1 MLICEIPLYWAAY
14 AAKTLFYHLSSRSIK
29 KKSKITRAY
38 YCQTQLQHQSHKH
51 LSPNYLCQSW
61 KMFSSYL
68 LAVVT
73 RVLPTRMKSVRPN
86 TSRFRNLKER
96 LWWTEMYRKLEPA
109 VIIKVNKLSS
119 YSIITQFN
127 KNHEDRS
134 LNSPCK
140 GKNYRIKFEMKRN
153 HRVHL
158 YHENK
163 QS

>member
-1 MLICEIPLYWAAY
+1 MLICEIPLDWAAY
-14 AAKTLFYHLSSRSIK
+14 AAKNLFYHLSSRSIK

-51 LSPNYLCQSW
+51 LSPNCLCQSW

-68 LAVVT
+68 LALVT

-134 LNSPCK
+134 YTTKAIFL
-140 GKNYRIKFEMKRN
+140 KRKKTTQWN
-153 HRVHL
+153 QIPPV
-158 YHENK
+158 K
-163 QS
+163 VKIIG